1 MNLAIEFLKN
11 TVQPLSLS
19 LLILLAAWLLVPYAD
34 LIPTSFSGLWKYGPH
49 LLLAYLAVLGVA
61 FNRGRALLVALLV
74 ALPLSLRE
82 DLFPLGVWEQ
92 PDFENAIV
100 TVFVPLN
107 LALVGWYMERGLLTG
122 FGLIRLAIILVPLI
136 ALGASWY
143 FWPESFSAALHSL
156 QVDWIETGE
165 GTPFPY
171 PQLCY
176 LIMALSG
183 VSLLASAYVHRTN
196 VCFALFVGYCGY
208 LAGVLAPDQS
218 NLFHANMIALGLILC
233 ISILRDSHSMAY
245 RDDLT
250 GLPQRRALN
259 ELFMSLGGDYAIAMI
274 DVDHFKKFN
283 DTHGHD
289 VGDDVLK
296 LVASRIDKVKDGGR
310 AFRYGGEE
318 FTVVYP
324 SKVKEQALRS
334 LEALR
339 EAIASYQMVVRAPRL
354 ARADGGESAAAERGK
369 GAPPDAKKVSVTI
382 SIGVADKADR
392 NESPDDVL
400 KKADKALY
408 QAKKAG
414 RNRVAV
420 WREPRPRQA

>member
-1 MNLAIEFLKN
+1 MSFVIDFLRK

-61 FNRGRALLVALLV
+61 FNRGRALLVALLIALTV
-74 ALPLSLRE
+74 ALRE
-82 DLFPLGVWEQ
+82 DLFDVGLWEAE
-92 PDFENAIV
+92 DFEIAIV
-100 TVFVPLN
+100 TIFVPLN
-107 LALVGWYMERGLLTG
+107 LALVGWYVDRGVMTA
-122 FGLIRLAIILVPLI
+122 FGLIRLGIILVQLV
-136 ALGASWY
+136 ALGVSWY
-143 FWPESFSAALHSL
+143 FWPASFSSALDSL
-156 QVDWIETGE
+156 HITWVQTGE

-171 PQLCY
+171 PQLSY
-176 LIMALSG
+176 LAMAVSG
-183 VSLLASAYVHRTN
+183 LSLLVCAYLYRTN
-196 VCFALFVGYCGY
+196 VSFALFVGYCGFVS
-208 LAGVLAPDQS
+208 GVVVPDQA

-233 ISILRDSHSMAY
+233 VSILRDSHSMAY

-259 ELFMSLGGDYAIAMI
+259 DLFMSLGGDYAIAMI

-289 VGDDVLK
+289 VGDDVLR
-296 LVASRIDKVKDGGR
+296 LVASRIDKVRDGGR
-310 AFRYGGEE
+310 AYRYGGEE
-318 FTVVYP
+318 FAVVYP
-324 SKVKEQALRS
+324 SKVKEQAIRS

-339 EAIASYQMVVRAPRL
+339 ESVANYEMVIRAPRP
-354 ARADGGESAAAERGK
+354 ARTASGEDAAAERGK
-369 GAPPDAKKVSVTI
+369 GAPEDAKKVSVTI

-392 NESPDDVL
+392 NETPDDVL

-408 QAKKAG
+408 RAKKAG
-414 RNRVAV
+414 RNRVV
-420 WREPRPRQA
+420 MWTEPNLQTA